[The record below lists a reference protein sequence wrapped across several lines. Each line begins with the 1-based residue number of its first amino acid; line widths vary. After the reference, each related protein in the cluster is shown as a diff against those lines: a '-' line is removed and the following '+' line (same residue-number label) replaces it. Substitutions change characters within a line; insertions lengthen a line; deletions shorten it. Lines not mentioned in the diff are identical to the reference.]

1 MRLKTSKQQVY
12 YSMSNFYCAAP
23 WRGLHIDPGSEDL
36 TPDFYKHI
44 DQIQSQYHPDKQGQF
59 GRLWPELTAK

>member
-1 MRLKTSKQQVY
+1 
-12 YSMSNFYCAAP
+12 MSNFYCAAP